1 MGRLWGFGLLPL
13 KILVDEDWYHARGRE
28 DALHMTGERWLPL
41 VIGAARRGDNESAGH
56 KQNSY
61 R

>member
-1 MGRLWGFGLLPL
+1 
-13 KILVDEDWYHARGRE
+13 
-28 DALHMTGERWLPL
+28 MTGERWLPL